1 MIALS
6 TTSCNWNKSLKTDEK
21 PLAKVG
27 EEYLYP
33 SSLFSLTRGLSPKD
47 SARLV
52 KDYAESWTR
61 RKLLVAKALN
71 YIDAEK
77 SEIYQKTEDYKS
89 SLVLY
94 EYEKALI
101 GEKLDTSVSEQE
113 LSDYYMKNQQA
124 FRLTSDITHVYY
136 VKLKSD
142 APDLDKFRKWT
153 RKKLSES
160 EFLQFEGYCEA
171 YAGSFDISKGS
182 WMSAEEFTVRF
193 PFDKSSMDA
202 LEIQKGFRE
211 FKMQNEIWF
220 IRSDNSLKSGDY
232 APLEYVSKNVLDLI
246 LNKRKVALIEKTYE
260 RILKDGME
268 SGNAEIYIR

>member
-1 MIALS
+1 MIVLS
-6 TTSCNWNKSLKTDEK
+6 ISSCNWKKSLKTDEK

-61 RKLLVAKALN
+61 KKLLTAKALN

-77 SEIYQKTEDYKS
+77 SQIYQKTEDFKN

-113 LSDYYMKNQQA
+113 LMDYYTKNQQA

-182 WMSAEEFTVRF
+182 WMSAEEFTQRF
-193 PFDKSSMDA
+193 PLDKSSMDA
-202 LEIQKGFRE
+202 LEIKNGFRE

-220 IRSDNSLKSGDY
+220 IKSDNSLQSGDY
-232 APLEYVSKNVLDLI
+232 APLEYVRKNVLDLI